1 MSNPIFGV
9 DIAQIVN
16 DTFRGNLL
24 PLTLTK
30 IVDGGTD
37 DYGEPITTTQAYDGE
52 GVRSNWKASVALAKG
67 YPTNAVMILVMQN
80 GIMPE
85 PTLVDTITIMGDT
98 YRIIDISK
106 DPVDA
111 TWTLAA
117 VKV

>member
-1 MSNPIFGV
+1 MTDIFGI
-9 DIAQIVN
+9 DIASIVN
-16 DTFRGNLL
+16 DAFSGNLV

-30 IVDGGTD
+30 VTEGGVD
-37 DYGEPITTTQAYDGE
+37 DYGQPTTTTVDHTGE

-67 YPTNAVMILVMQN
+67 YPTNAVKIIVMQN
-80 GIMPE
+80 GTTPE
-85 PTLVDTITIMGDT
+85 PSLIDTITIMDDE
-98 YRIIDISK
+98 YRIIDIQK